1 MGAGHAHA
9 LYVHEH
15 SVVHRIAPEAK
26 IVATLAVVGA
36 VALTPRE
43 AFWAFGLFAL
53 ILATVATLA
62 RIGPGFIAVR
72 LLGVVPFLLFAF
84 LIPFVG
90 GGEQTV
96 IAGVKVSIDGLWAM
110 WNIVA
115 KATLGATTSI
125 LLAATTE
132 VSEILRGLTVLR
144 VPSVMTAIAAF
155 MIRYLELVVDEFG
168 RMTRAM
174 AARGYVPRWLWQA
187 APLGAAAG
195 TLFIRTYERGERVH
209 AAMLARGF
217 DGTMP
222 QITAR
227 RASPKDW
234 AVTSTVALAAVAVAI
249 LAWVLR

>member
-15 SVVHRIAPEAK
+15 SVLHRIAPEAK
-26 IVATLAVVGA
+26 IVATLATVGA
-36 VALTPRE
+36 VAATPRE
-43 AFWAFGLFAL
+43 EFWAFGLYAL
-53 ILATVATLA
+53 MLATVATVA
-62 RIGPGFIAVR
+62 SIRPGFIALR
-72 LLGVVPFLLFAF
+72 LLGVVPFLLFAL

-90 GGEQTV
+90 GGEQV
-96 IAGVKVSIDGLWAM
+96 VVAGVSVSREGLWAM
-110 WNIVA
+110 WNIIA
-115 KATLGATTSI
+115 KATLGAATSI

-168 RMTRAM
+168 RMRRAM

-187 APLGAAAG
+187 APLGTAAG

-227 RASPKDW
+227 RASTRDW
-234 AVTSTVALAAVAVAI
+234 AMTSAFTLAAFTIAA